1 MNYNKF
7 EFDWRIYMKIFIKR
21 IIFVVVIF
29 LVCLLIV
36 MFSYVEGLFIVNVSV
51 ISNYIWCGL
60 I

>member
-1 MNYNKF
+1 
-7 EFDWRIYMKIFIKR
+7 MKIFIKR